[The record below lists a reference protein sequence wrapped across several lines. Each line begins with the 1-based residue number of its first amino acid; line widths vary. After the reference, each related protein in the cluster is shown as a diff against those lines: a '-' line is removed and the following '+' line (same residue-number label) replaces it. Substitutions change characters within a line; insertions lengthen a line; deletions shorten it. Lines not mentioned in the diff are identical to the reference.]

1 MSAARASRP
10 HRRLRLLAAFAAVYL
25 FWGSS
30 YLASRVGVL
39 HLPPLLFAGTRFIAA
54 GLIMLLIARL
64 LGARVQ
70 PTGREWRD
78 LAVLALLAFV
88 ISNGLSIW
96 ALQWLPSNQAA
107 LLNVSAPLWIVLLG
121 AFGTRGHRPGRREL
135 AGLLLGFLGTAL
147 VIRPS
152 GAASLGAGLVPPAAV
167 LLACLSWAVATLYL
181 RSVAPRMA
189 VQTLIGWQMLLGG
202 CGLSLA
208 GLVRGEAT
216 AWHLSWTGALA
227 LAYLVVFASCLAHT
241 AYAWLALRTSP
252 TSLGTYAYV
261 NPLIATLLGW
271 WILQERLT
279 PLQLTG
285 MPIVLGGVLL
295 INWPFRRRSSPERP

>member
-1 MSAARASRP
+1 M
-10 HRRLRLLAAFAAVYL
+10 
-25 FWGSS
+25 
-30 YLASRVGVL
+30 L

-107 LLNVSAPLWIVLLG
+107 LLRVGAAVDRAARRLRYARPPAGPARTGRTAAWFSGHGAGDPALGRSESGRRPRATGRRAARLPVLGGRDPLSAQRRAPHGG
-121 AFGTRGHRPGRREL
+121 ADADRLADAAGRLRAVAGRPG
-135 AGLLLGFLGTAL
+135 
-147 VIRPS
+147 P
-152 GAASLGAGLVPPAAV
+152 
-167 LLACLSWAVATLYL
+167 
-181 RSVAPRMA
+181 
-189 VQTLIGWQMLLGG
+189 
-202 CGLSLA
+202 
-208 GLVRGEAT
+208 RGEAT

-271 WILQERLT
+271 WD
-279 PLQLTG
+279 
-285 MPIVLGGVLL
+285 
-295 INWPFRRRSSPERP
+295 RRSG

>member
-1 MSAARASRP
+1 MNAPRAARPRT
-10 HRRLRLLAAFAAVYL
+10 RLRLLAAFASVYL

-39 HLPPLLFAGTRFIAA
+39 HLPPLLFAGVRFVSA
-54 GLIMLLIARL
+54 GAVMLLVARL
-64 LGARVQ
+64 LGARVR
-70 PTGREWRD
+70 PAGREWRD
-78 LAVLALLAFV
+78 LGVLALLAFV
-88 ISNGLSIW
+88 VSNGLSIW

-121 AFGTRGHRPGRREL
+121 AFGTRGHRPGRRES

-152 GAASLGAGLVPPAAV
+152 GAPGVSTSLLPSGAV
-167 LLACLSWAVATLYL
+167 LLACLSWAVATMYL
-181 RSVAPRMA
+181 RNVGPRMA

-202 CGLSLA
+202 IGLTLA
-208 GLVRGEAT
+208 GLARGEA
-216 AWHLSWTGALA
+216 ALWQLSWAGVLA
-227 LAYLVVFASCLAHT
+227 LGYLIVFASCLAHT

-271 WILQERLT
+271 WILAEHLT
-279 PLQLTG
+279 PLQLAG
-285 MPIVLGGVLL
+285 MPVVLGGVLL
-295 INWPFRRRSSPERP
+295 INWPFRRHASPA